1 MESAAINLS
10 FSAIKIASLGT
21 ASFLLAFFLTPA
33 LTNILYKHKLWRKT
47 VRTKALGGGNLEFF
61 QKFHSEGEVKTPRFG
76 GVLIWIVPPAI
87 ALLFFLLSYTGIAW
101 LEKFNFL
108 SRNQTWLPLATL
120 IAAAAVGFLDDIMQV
135 LAPPTKGAFKPLWDL
150 FGKYVA
156 GGLSLR
162 YRFALVSLIGLTGAL
177 WFFYKLDWNT
187 IHVPGNGDIF
197 IGIFYIPIFVLV
209 MLATYSGGVIDGI
222 DGLSGGTFSSIFAA
236 FGVIAFAQ
244 HQIDLAAFC
253 FVIAGAILAF
263 LWFNIPPARFYM
275 GEIGIMGLTAALTV
289 VAFLTDS
296 VLVLPI
302 IAILL
307 VAESASVIIQL
318 LSKKLR
324 KGKKVFL
331 AAPIHHHFE
340 AKGWPPYKV
349 TMRFW
354 IIGVVAAITGVAIR
368 LLG

>member
-1 MESAAINLS
+1 MEPVEIDLS
-10 FSAIKIASLGT
+10 LSAIKIATLGT
-21 ASFLLAFFLTPA
+21 ASFLLAIFLTPA
-33 LTNILYKHKLWRKT
+33 LTKILYKYKLWRKT
-47 VRTKALGGGNLEFF
+47 ARKEALGGGEVPFF
-61 QKFHSEGEVKTPRFG
+61 KKFHSEGEIKTPRFG
-76 GVLIWIVPPAI
+76 GILIWIVPPLI
-87 ALLFFLLSYTGIAW
+87 ALIFFLLAQTNIWW
-101 LEKFNFL
+101 LEKFNFF
-108 SRNQTWLPLATL
+108 SRGQTWLPFLTL
-120 IAAAAVGFLDDIMQV
+120 VAASAVGFLDDILQV
-135 LAPPTKGAFKPLWDL
+135 ISAPTKGILKSIWNV

-156 GGLSLR
+156 GGLSLK
-162 YRFALVSLIGLTGAL
+162 YRFLLVALIGLTGAL
-177 WFFYKLDWNT
+177 WFFYKLEWST

-197 IGIFYIPIFVLV
+197 IGIFYIPLFVLI

-222 DGLSGGTFSSIFAA
+222 DGLSGGTFASIFAA

-244 HQIDLAAFC
+244 QQIDLAAFC
-253 FVIAGAILAF
+253 FVIAGTILAF

-275 GEIGIMGLTAALTV
+275 GETGMMGLTAALTV

-302 IAILL
+302 IAFLL

-318 LSKKLR
+318 LSKKFR
-324 KGKKVFL
+324 NGKKVFL

-354 IIGVVAAITGVAIR
+354 VIGVVAAISGVAIR